1 MAIQNDTELEWAKQ
15 KVKAEQQSIDIQKQE
30 MQSNGLTAEQ
40 IKSASDSLVSF
51 SLKLKEDIKE
61 FEKLKNNETTK

>member
-30 MQSNGLTAEQ
+30 MQSNGFTAEQ
-40 IKSASDSLVSF
+40 IKSASDPLVSF
-51 SLKLKEDIKE
+51 SLKLKEDIEE
-61 FEKLKNNETTK
+61 FEQLKNNKTKK